1 LARIGTK
8 SLSLNFSRIEH
19 LLSPSLL
26 DGKVVLQVGIGSG
39 GAPVCDHLTMN
50 GVRNWIL
57 YDPDTLQDVNL
68 VKHPRA
74 RRDLGRL
81 KVDIQSEWILDRNP
95 EAKVTC
101 RPEDVFEA
109 EHLAEDLKSC
119 DLILCCADTR
129 SVRLFV
135 NDLAVQNR
143 KPCITASVFRQ
154 GFGGEVYAYI
164 PQYSGCFEC
173 MDRIAAKLGLN
184 INLTIPPTDQ
194 EQETIYGLNLPDF
207 QASGLSLD
215 INAISLIQARM
226 ALDILIDGRPGY
238 SGGNGVIHYNRLIPG
253 NDASGR
259 LKTARPIL
267 IRPQKE
273 CACHD

>member
-1 LARIGTK
+1 LR
-8 SLSLNFSRIEH
+8 LNFSRIEH

-26 DGKVVLQVGIGSG
+26 DGKVVLQIGIGSG

-68 VKHPRA
+68 VKHPRS
-74 RRDLGRL
+74 RKDLGRL
-81 KVDIQSEWILDRNP
+81 KVEIQCDWIMDRNP
-95 EAKVTC
+95 DAAVTM
-101 RPEDVFEA
+101 RPDDIFQA
-109 EHLAEDLKSC
+109 EHLDADLDAS

-129 SVRLFV
+129 SVRLFI
-135 NDLAVQNR
+135 NSLAVKYK
-143 KPCITASVFRQ
+143 KPCVTASVFRR

-164 PQYSGCFEC
+164 PGYSGCFEC
-173 MDRIAAKLGLN
+173 MDKIAAQMGLN
-184 INLTIPPTDQ
+184 INLTIPPTQ
-194 EQETIYGLNLPDF
+194 EEQETIYGLNLPDF

-215 INAISLIQARM
+215 INATALIQARM
-226 ALDILIDGRPGY
+226 ALDILIGERPGY
-238 SGGNGVIHYNRLIPG
+238 SGGNWVIHYNRSIPG
-253 NDASGR
+253 VETSGR
-259 LKTARPIL
+259 LKSSRPLL

>member
-1 LARIGTK
+1 MARTRAK

-26 DGKVVLQVGIGSG
+26 DGKVVLQIGIGSG

-68 VKHPRA
+68 VKHPRV

-95 EAKVTC
+95 DSKVTC
-101 RPEDVFEA
+101 RPEDIFQA
-109 EHLAEDLKSC
+109 QNLTDDLKSC

-135 NDLAVQNR
+135 NDLAVQNK

-164 PQYSGCFEC
+164 PDYSGCFEC
-173 MDRIAAKLGLN
+173 MDRVAANLGLN

-215 INAISLIQARM
+215 INAIALIQARM

-238 SGGNGVIHYNRLIPG
+238 SGGNWVIHYNRAIPG

-259 LKTARPIL
+259 LKTVRPIL